1 MTFDTII
8 RGGTI
13 ATASDTF
20 SCDVGITDG
29 VVAALGKDLGSAK
42 DIVDASGKL
51 VLPGGI
57 DSHVHL
63 SQPSGPG
70 IVMAPGAHDALTARL
85 IEQAGFSACY
95 MTGAGTVGALLGL
108 PDVGLITM
116 TEMVTNARYITRSL
130 SIPLISDADT
140 GYGNA
145 INVMRT
151 VREYEA
157 AGVAGIHLEDQIFPK
172 KCGHMEGKAL
182 ISLEEMAGKI
192 RAACEARQD
201 PDFVIIARTDSR
213 AVEGVEAAVRRARA
227 YREAGADVIFPE
239 APQSRDELAHFARE
253 IGGLLLA
260 NMTEFGKTPLVPAA
274 ELERM
279 GYRLVIYPV
288 TGLRVAHRAMQELF
302 AQIKQTGGQEAWLD
316 RMAHRREL
324 YELVGLP
331 AIHAAERRFGS

>member
-1 MTFDTII
+1 MRTTT
-8 RGGTI
+8 RLRQLL
-13 ATASDTF
+13 A
-20 SCDVGITDG
+20 
-29 VVAALGKDLGSAK
+29 
-42 DIVDASGKL
+42 
-51 VLPGGI
+51 
-57 DSHVHL
+57 
-63 SQPSGPG
+63 GPG

-85 IEQAGFSACY
+85 VEQAGFSACY

-116 TEMVTNARYITRSL
+116 TEMVMNARYLTRAL

-182 ISLEEMAGKI
+182 IPLEEMVGKI
-192 RAACEARQD
+192 RAAREARED

-239 APQSRDELAHFARE
+239 APQSREELAHFARE
-253 IGGLLLA
+253 IPGPLLA

-288 TGLRVAHRAMQELF
+288 SALRVAHRAVQELF
-302 AQIKQTGGQEAWLD
+302 AQIKQTGSQEAWLE
-316 RMAHRREL
+316 RMAHRQEL

>member
-1 MTFDTII
+1 
-8 RGGTI
+8 
-13 ATASDTF
+13 
-20 SCDVGITDG
+20 
-29 VVAALGKDLGSAK
+29 
-42 DIVDASGKL
+42 
-51 VLPGGI
+51 
-57 DSHVHL
+57 
-63 SQPSGPG
+63 
-70 IVMAPGAHDALTARL
+70 
-85 IEQAGFSACY
+85 

-116 TEMVTNARYITRSL
+116 TEMVMNARYITRSL

-182 ISLEEMAGKI
+182 IPLEEMRGKI
-192 RAACEARQD
+192 RAACEARED

-239 APQSRDELAHFARE
+239 APQSREELAHFARE
-253 IGGLLLA
+253 IPGPLLA

-288 TGLRVAHRAMQELF
+288 SALRVAQRAMQELF
-302 AQIKQTGGQEAWLD
+302 GQIKQTGSQEAWLE
-316 RMAHRREL
+316 RMAHRQEL

>member
-1 MTFDTII
+1 MRTTT
-8 RGGTI
+8 R
-13 ATASDTF
+13 
-20 SCDVGITDG
+20 
-29 VVAALGKDLGSAK
+29 LRRL
-42 DIVDASGKL
+42 L
-51 VLPGGI
+51 E
-57 DSHVHL
+57 
-63 SQPSGPG
+63 GPG

-302 AQIKQTGGQEAWLD
+302 AQIKQTGSQEAWLD

>member
-1 MTFDTII
+1 MRTTT
-8 RGGTI
+8 R
-13 ATASDTF
+13 
-20 SCDVGITDG
+20 
-29 VVAALGKDLGSAK
+29 LRQLLKD
-42 DIVDASGKL
+42 
-51 VLPGGI
+51 
-57 DSHVHL
+57 
-63 SQPSGPG
+63 PG
-70 IVMAPGAHDALTARL
+70 IVLAPGAHDAFTARL

-95 MTGAGTVGALLGL
+95 MTGAGTVAALLGL

-116 TEMVTNARYITRSL
+116 TEMVLNARYIARAV

-145 INVMRT
+145 VNVMRT

-182 ISLEEMAGKI
+182 VPLEEMAGKI
-192 RAACEARQD
+192 RAACEARED

-213 AVEGVEAAVRRARA
+213 AVEGVEGAVRRARA
-227 YREAGADVIFPE
+227 YAEAGADVIFPE
-239 APQSRDELAHFARE
+239 APQSREELAYFARE
-253 IGGLLLA
+253 VRAPLLA

-279 GYRLVIYPV
+279 GYRLVIYPASA
-288 TGLRVAHRAMQELF
+288 LRVAHRAMQELF
-302 AQIKQTGGQEAWLD
+302 VQIKRTGSQEACLD
-316 RMAHRREL
+316 RMAHRQEL

-331 AIHAAERRFGS
+331 AVHAAERRFGSGSGLAI

>member
-1 MTFDTII
+1 MRLYQQI
-8 RGGTI
+8 RASIARSAVAGAGLVGVGECAFFVAEELAFEERLSEGSAVDDDKRVL
-13 ATASDTF
+13 ATAASEVDRAGDNLF
-20 SCDVGITDG
+20 SSAILAEKKDREVGVGNAVDRRAECLNRGALADQQVFLRRLFDELFVAGNEFGKLLPVRERDGGVRGQLHEAALIVRREWAVVLVQQLEGTDACAIG
-29 VVAALGKDLGSAK
+29 CYQGDAEECLRVVAGLA
-42 DIVDASGKL
+42 VDCA
-51 VLPGGI
+51 V
-57 DSHVHL
+57 
-63 SQPSGPG
+63 
-70 IVMAPGAHDALTARL
+70 
-85 IEQAGFSACY
+85 
-95 MTGAGTVGALLGL
+95 
-108 PDVGLITM
+108 
-116 TEMVTNARYITRSL
+116 
-130 SIPLISDADT
+130 
-140 GYGNA
+140 
-145 INVMRT
+145 
-151 VREYEA
+151 
-157 AGVAGIHLEDQIFPK
+157 
-172 KCGHMEGKAL
+172 
-182 ISLEEMAGKI
+182 
-192 RAACEARQD
+192 
-201 PDFVIIARTDSR
+201 DFVIIARTDSR

-302 AQIKQTGGQEAWLD
+302 AQIKQTGSQEAWLD

>member
-1 MTFDTII
+1 MRTTS
-8 RGGTI
+8 RLRQL
-13 ATASDTF
+13 
-20 SCDVGITDG
+20 
-29 VVAALGKDLGSAK
+29 VA
-42 DIVDASGKL
+42 
-51 VLPGGI
+51 
-57 DSHVHL
+57 
-63 SQPSGPG
+63 GPG
-70 IVMAPGAHDALTARL
+70 IAMIPGAHDALTARL
-85 IEQAGFSACY
+85 VEQAGFPACY
-95 MTGAGTVGALLGL
+95 MTGAGTVAALLGM

-116 TEMVTNARYITRSL
+116 TEMVMNARYITRAV
-130 SIPLISDADT
+130 SIPLVCDADT

-182 ISLEEMAGKI
+182 IPAEEMAGKI

-213 AVEGVEAAVRRARA
+213 AVEGVEAAIRRARL

-239 APQSRDELAHFARE
+239 APQSRDELARFAAE
-253 IGGLLLA
+253 IRAPLLA

-279 GYRLVIYPV
+279 GYRLVIYPASA
-288 TGLRVAHRAMQELF
+288 LRVAHRAIEELF
-302 AQIKQTGGQEAWLD
+302 AQIKRAGSQEACLD
-316 RMAHRREL
+316 RMAHRQEL

-331 AIHAAERRFGS
+331 AVHAAERRFLGS

>member
-1 MTFDTII
+1 MRTTT
-8 RGGTI
+8 RLRQLL
-13 ATASDTF
+13 A
-20 SCDVGITDG
+20 
-29 VVAALGKDLGSAK
+29 
-42 DIVDASGKL
+42 
-51 VLPGGI
+51 
-57 DSHVHL
+57 
-63 SQPSGPG
+63 GPG

-85 IEQAGFSACY
+85 VEQAGFSACY

-116 TEMVTNARYITRSL
+116 TEMVMNARYITRSL

-182 ISLEEMAGKI
+182 IPLEEMRGKI
-192 RAACEARQD
+192 RAACEARED

-239 APQSRDELAHFARE
+239 APQSREELAHFARE
-253 IGGLLLA
+253 IPGPLLA

-288 TGLRVAHRAMQELF
+288 SALRVAQRAMQELF
-302 AQIKQTGGQEAWLD
+302 GQIKQTGSQEAWLE
-316 RMAHRREL
+316 RMAHRQEL

>member
-1 MTFDTII
+1 MRTTTRLRRLLD
-8 RGGTI
+8 
-13 ATASDTF
+13 
-20 SCDVGITDG
+20 
-29 VVAALGKDLGSAK
+29 
-42 DIVDASGKL
+42 
-51 VLPGGI
+51 
-57 DSHVHL
+57 
-63 SQPSGPG
+63 GPG
-70 IVMAPGAHDALTARL
+70 IVPVPGAHDALTARL

-116 TEMVTNARYITRSL
+116 TEMVLNARYITRSL

-172 KCGHMEGKAL
+172 KCGHMENKAL
-182 ISLEEMAGKI
+182 VPLEEMVGKI
-192 RAACEARQD
+192 RAACEARED

-239 APQSRDELAHFARE
+239 APQSRDELAYFARE
-253 IGGLLLA
+253 IPGPLLA

-274 ELERM
+274 ELEQM

-288 TGLRVAHRAMQELF
+288 SGLRVAHRAMQELF
-302 AQIKQTGGQEAWLD
+302 AQIKRTGSQEAFLD
-316 RMAHRREL
+316 RMAHRQEL

-331 AIHAAERRFGS
+331 AIHAAERRFSGSGPPT